1 MLDQLLAFCRV
12 VEEESF
18 TRAARVLHRSQP
30 AVTKQV
36 ARLEQDLGMLL
47 LDRKGRQVSPTASG
61 RLVYTYAKRVSTTI
75 SDLEVLVRDMHT
87 PGHGHV
93 WVGSVTALSV
103 YTLPPLLAAFTTR
116 WPKVRLHVRTGQ
128 IQETVERVLTND
140 VDVGFVTVP
149 VSHSGLIATP
159 LFRDPVVLVASPALA
174 RDLPRPLPLS
184 DLGHLPQVGY
194 QAPSRFRSF
203 VDAALEQAGVSPEVS
218 LEFDSQEAVVTM
230 VGLGF
235 GAAFVPLSTVKA
247 ALASGALVALP
258 VEGLAD
264 LARTTCLITP
274 RDTPRP
280 PATRAFLAMAL
291 DHLFSPD
298 DDGTWTVGAHCP
310 LPPSWPQAGERTGRA
325 NTR

>member
-18 TRAARVLHRSQP
+18 TKAARVLHRSQP

-36 ARLEQDLGMLL
+36 ARLEQELGMLL
-47 LDRKGRQVSPTASG
+47 LDRRGRQVSPTASG

-87 PGHGHV
+87 PGRGHL
-93 WVGSVTALSV
+93 WVGSVTALSI
-103 YTLPPLLAAFTTR
+103 YTLPPLLAAFTSR

-140 VDVGFVTVP
+140 VDIGFVTVP
-149 VSHSGLIATP
+149 ISHSGLIATP

-174 RDLPRPLPLS
+174 RNLPSPLPLS
-184 DLGHLPQVGY
+184 ALSQLPQVGY

-203 VDAALEQAGVSPEVS
+203 VDAALEQAGVSPEVA

-230 VGLGF
+230 VQLGF
-235 GAAFVPLSTVKA
+235 GAAFVPLTTVRQ
-247 ALASGALVALP
+247 ALDAGSLVALP
-258 VEGLAD
+258 VAGLAD
-264 LARTTCLITP
+264 LARTTCLIAP
-274 RDTPRP
+274 KDAPRP
-280 PATRAFLAMAL
+280 PAVLAFLAMTL

-298 DDGTWTVGAHCP
+298 DDGTWTVGTHWP
-310 LPPSWPQAGERTGRA
+310 LPPFWPQAGERVRRA
-325 NTR
+325 NIR